1 MITVRTKMSLSVS
14 GKGRKRLNTCGGK
27 ATGRPAGTIPRIS
40 RLMALAI
47 KYQGMLDRGEVESI
61 TELARLCHV
70 TQPRMSQILSL
81 NFLSPMIQ
89 EELLFL
95 PLVGRGKPE
104 VHEKMLRPISSE
116 VDWQVQ
122 SSECNL
128 SESLARCL
136 D

>member
-14 GKGRKRLNTCGGK
+14 GKGRKRLNACGDK
-27 ATGRPAGTIPRIS
+27 TTEKPTGRIPRIS

-81 NFLSPMIQ
+81 NLLSPKIQ
-89 EELLFL
+89 EKLLLL
-95 PLVGRGKPE
+95 PLVESGKPE
-104 VHEKMLRPISSE
+104 VHEKMLRTVCAELDWKDQELQFANSICAR
-116 VDWQVQ
+116 VDG
-122 SSECNL
+122 
-128 SESLARCL
+128 
-136 D
+136 